1 MSKKKQLIDD
11 IADSDKKEAAID
23 DIADSDKKEAA
34 IDDSLRGQALKRAKS
49 YHELNAGTPHDWEDL
64 EKMIEIEEREAQKPK
79 K

>member
-11 IADSDKKEAAID
+11 IVDSDKKEAP
-23 DIADSDKKEAA
+23 

-64 EKMIEIEEREAQKPK
+64 EKMIEMEEREAQKPK